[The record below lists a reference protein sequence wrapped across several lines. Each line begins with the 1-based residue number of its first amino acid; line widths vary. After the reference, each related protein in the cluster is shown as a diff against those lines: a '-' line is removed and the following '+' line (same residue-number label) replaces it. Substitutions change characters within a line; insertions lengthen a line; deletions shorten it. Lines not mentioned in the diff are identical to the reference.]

1 MKGSFTVEKVLNN
14 NVLIA
19 THDRYSEV
27 VLIGKGIGFGK
38 KQADVIED
46 KGYDKMFIL
55 KDEKEQKQFK
65 KLLGYVDETLVD
77 ISNDV
82 IYHIKKRT
90 SQPLNEHIHI
100 ALTDHIAF
108 AVKRPQRG
116 F

>member
-38 KQADVIED
+38 QADVIED

-55 KDEKEQKQFK
+55 KDEKEQNNLKAPRLCGRDTCRHLQ
-65 KLLGYVDETLVD
+65 
-77 ISNDV
+77 
-82 IYHIKKRT
+82 
-90 SQPLNEHIHI
+90 
-100 ALTDHIAF
+100 
-108 AVKRPQRG
+108 
-116 F
+116 